1 MTENSP
7 QETVAEGHIA
17 RIRLDWIQQGEQSM
31 TLNAAT
37 AEVLPGILRQVAA
50 VFDLLHQEL
59 TGEPLQVQVVIP
71 DSTISA
77 GGADPAALRPA
88 VLREPGG

>member
-7 QETVAEGHIA
+7 QGTVSEGHIA

-59 TGEPLQVQVVIP
+59 TGEPLQVQVVTP
-71 DSTISA
+71 D
-77 GGADPAALRPA
+77 GAVSDGTAEPGALRPA